1 VRVRSAGFTLI
12 EVLVALAIVAIGMAA
27 VLESLT
33 ASANTVLY
41 LKDKT
46 LAQWV
51 GLNQIANTRL
61 QLQPGQVPMTGN
73 TTGDM
78 DYAGRSWHWRQEVTP
93 TQVVGIVRIDV
104 KVRPADVKAGDD
116 NGWFSTVSG
125 IAGDALAAAQGTTP
139 TWGNGGEQCQ
149 PGMPNCNPQCPQGT
163 QGTQPGTTGIAGGT
177 AGCNPNTPANQ
188 QQPCPAG
195 KICPSQTPTNQ
206 SPITPTGPSGGLSGG
221 DSGLGGG
228 DDFGGNSGGLGG
240 NDSSGGLGGS
250 GSNSG
255 GLGGSGSNSGGLGG
269 NGSNSGGLGSDSH

>member
-1 VRVRSAGFTLI
+1 MRVRSAGFTLI

-27 VLESLT
+27 VLEALT

-46 LAQWV
+46 LAEWV
-51 GLNQIANTRL
+51 GLNQIATTRL

-73 TTGDM
+73 TTGDV
-78 DYAGRSWHWRQEVTP
+78 DYAGRSWHWRQEVTT

-125 IAGDALAAAQGTTP
+125 IAGDALAASQGTTP
-139 TWGNGGEQCQ
+139 TWGNGGTEQCP
-149 PGMPNCNPQCPQGT
+149 PGSTNCTPQCPP
-163 QGTQPGTTGIAGGT
+163 GTQPGKQGGLGRQ
-177 AGCNPNTPANQ
+177 GCTSPANQ

-195 KICPSQTPTNQ
+195 SLCPGQTPTNP
-206 SPITPTGPSGGLSGG
+206 SIGAPAPAAPPPSGGLGGG

-228 DDFGGNSGGLGG
+228 DDFGGGLGG
-240 NDSSGGLGGS
+240 ND
-250 GSNSG
+250 
-255 GLGGSGSNSGGLGG
+255 SNSGGLGG
-269 NGSNSGGLGSDSH
+269 NNSSGGGLGSDTH

>member
-1 VRVRSAGFTLI
+1 MRVRSAGFTLI

-46 LAQWV
+46 LAEWV

-73 TTGDM
+73 TTGDV

-93 TQVVGIVRIDV
+93 TQVAGIVRIDV

-139 TWGNGGEQCQ
+139 TWGTGGMGEPCQ
-149 PGMPNCNPQCPQGT
+149 PGMTQNCNPQCPQGT
-163 QGTQPGTTGIAGGT
+163 PAGTAGGT
-177 AGCNPNTPANQ
+177 AGCNTNTPANQ
-188 QQPCPAG
+188 PQPCPAG
-195 KICPSQTPTNQ
+195 TICPSQTPTNPTNQ
-206 SPITPTGPSGGLSGG
+206 SPIAPAPSGGLGGG

-228 DDFGGNSGGLGG
+228 SDDFGGGIGGNSGGLGG
-240 NDSSGGLGGS
+240 ND
-250 GSNSG
+250 
-255 GLGGSGSNSGGLGG
+255 SNSGGLGG

>member
-1 VRVRSAGFTLI
+1 VRARAAGFTLI

-41 LKDKT
+41 LRDKT
-46 LAQWV
+46 IAEWV
-51 GLNQIANTRL
+51 GLNEIATTRL

-78 DYAGRSWHWRQEVTP
+78 DYAGRSWHWRQEVTT

-125 IAGDALAAAQGTTP
+125 IAGDALAASQGTTP
-139 TWGNGGEQCQ
+139 TWGTGGMGEPCQ
-149 PGMPNCNPQCPQGT
+149 PGALNCNQQQCPPGT
-163 QGTQPGTTGIAGGT
+163 QGCT
-177 AGCNPNTPANQ
+177 TPAN

-195 KICPSQTPTNQ
+195 TVCPTQTPTNPTNS
-206 SPITPTGPSGGLSGG
+206 SPIAPAVPTSGLRGG
-221 DSGLGGG
+221 DSG
-228 DDFGGNSGGLGG
+228 DDFGGGLGGNSGGLRGNDSNSGGLGG
-240 NDSSGGLGGS
+240 NDS
-250 GSNSG
+250 ND
-255 GLGGSGSNSGGLGG
+255 GGLGG
-269 NGSNSGGLGSDSH
+269 NDSNSGGLGSDTH

>member
-1 VRVRSAGFTLI
+1 MRERAAGFTLI
-12 EVLVALAIVAIGMAA
+12 EVLVALAIVAVGMAA
-27 VLESLT
+27 VLEALT

-46 LAQWV
+46 IAEWV

-139 TWGNGGEQCQ
+139 TWGNGGMGEPCQ
-149 PGMPNCNPQCPQGT
+149 PGVTQNCNPQCPQGA
-163 QGTQPGTTGIAGGT
+163 QAGGLGGTQAGTS
-177 AGCNPNTPANQ
+177 GCTTPTNQ

-195 KICPSQTPTNQ
+195 SVCPGQTPTNPANQ
-206 SPITPTGPSGGLSGG
+206 SPTAPAPTAPSGGLGG
-221 DSGLGGG
+221 GSSGLGGG
-228 DDFGGNSGGLGG
+228 DDFGGGLGSNSSGLGGNDSNSGGLGG
-240 NDSSGGLGGS
+240 NDS
-250 GSNSG
+250 
-255 GLGGSGSNSGGLGG
+255 
-269 NGSNSGGLGSDSH
+269 NGGGLGSDTH